1 MEYTAIRNQ
10 ASVYD
15 LSPMVKYRIT
25 GKDAAAYLDRLMIRN
40 VAKLKVGHVHYTA
53 WCDDEG
59 KLLDDGTLFRR
70 GATDFISAARS
81 AICHGSSTAPSAMT
95 WPSSEISEEIAA
107 LSLQGPCSYCRA
119 EGRGV

>member
-15 LSPMVKYRIT
+15 LSPMVKYKIA
-25 GKDAAAYLDRLMIRN
+25 GKDAAAYLDRLMVRN

-70 GATDFISAARS
+70 GCLRLHALLPGT
-81 AICHGSSTAPSAMT
+81 PSPMASRQRH
-95 WPSSEISEEIAA
+95 W
-107 LSLQGPCSYCRA
+107 L
-119 EGRGV
+119 